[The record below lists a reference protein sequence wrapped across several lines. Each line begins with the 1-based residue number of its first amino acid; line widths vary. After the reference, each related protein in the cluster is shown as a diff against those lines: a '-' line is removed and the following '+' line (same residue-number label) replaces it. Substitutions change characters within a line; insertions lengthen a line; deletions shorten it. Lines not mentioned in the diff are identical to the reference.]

1 MRIKTRETDLIAN
14 QIDQDAMFNVLFR
27 LRNWHVL
34 EVFVDVRLPQ
44 RISWIAVYPQF
55 NLGETSQC

>member
-1 MRIKTRETDLIAN
+1 MRIKTCETDLIAN
-14 QIDQDAMFNVLFR
+14 QIHQDAMFNVFFR

-44 RISWIAVYPQF
+44 RISWIAVYAQF
-55 NLGETSQC
+55 NFGETSQC